1 LQIERHEML
10 GRLGGSPS
18 TLVALVRDPGSRPP
32 RALRALKLLDRELLG
47 DLGKDTV
54 FAAAVR
60 RAGRLRH
67 PNIVG
72 LRGFGSTAL
81 VHHLVMEYV
90 FGASLAQVLRASAWA
105 RTPLTVG
112 AVLHVVASVCRAL
125 EYAQEVQDERGE
137 PLSLVHGYI
146 TPHNILVG
154 FDGGVKVADF
164 GIAHLSNRASC
175 RVPGNEPL
183 ICAYMSPEQV
193 AGEPAGP
200 RSDVFSLGVVLWEAL
215 SGRVL
220 FSGDTT
226 EAVRQAVC
234 TRTIVRPSEAT
245 PGLSTVADELVMR
258 ALSRDPA
265 MRWGSARAMRLAIE
279 SLFRRAAIA
288 IDDSTVAEELDVIF
302 RRPSVDVG
310 FALHAAATST
320 LNPCDL
326 LRAVET
332 HRFGERV
339 VRVLPEDRRAEDLAA
354 RELFPAPHD
363 FVSERARP
371 WSALPAPRDD
381 GAPWREPAPWSPPA
395 DERPPDVVVPLVPPT
410 LPPPRAPERGPGR
423 GWAVGVVALLLSAAV
438 LWGWLG

>member
-1 LQIERHEML
+1 ML

-18 TLVALVRDPGSRPP
+18 TLVALVRDPASRPP
-32 RALRALKLLDRELLG
+32 RALRALKLLDREILG
-47 DLGKDTV
+47 DTGKDAA
-54 FAAAVR
+54 FASAVR

-72 LRGFGSTAL
+72 LRGFGSTAH

-90 FGASLAQVLRASAWA
+90 FGASLSQVLRASAWA

-125 EYAQEVQDERGE
+125 EHAHTVTDDQGQ

-154 FDGGVKVADF
+154 FDGVVKVADF

-215 SGRVL
+215 TGRTL
-220 FSGDTT
+220 FSGDSSD
-226 EAVRQAVC
+226 EVRAAVLSRPVA
-234 TRTIVRPSEAT
+234 RPSTVTA
-245 PGLSTVADELVMR
+245 GLSAVADDIVMR
-258 ALSRDPA
+258 ALARDPEQ
-265 MRWGSARAMRLAIE
+265 RWASARAMRLAIE
-279 SLFRRAAIA
+279 ALFRRAGIG
-288 IDDSTVAEELDVIF
+288 IDDREIASELGGIF

-320 LNPCDL
+320 LSPCDL

-339 VRVLPEDRRAEDLAA
+339 VRVLPEERSAEDLAA
-354 RELFPAPHD
+354 RELFPAPYD
-363 FVSERARP
+363 FASERARP
-371 WSALPAPRDD
+371 WSARPAPRDETPPPI
-381 GAPWREPAPWSPPA
+381 AWASPKE
-395 DERPPDVVVPLVPPT
+395 ERTPDLPVPEETATEVMARPTVPL
-410 LPPPRAPERGPGR
+410 R
-423 GWAVGVVALLLSAAV
+423 WVVTGLVLLAALLAV
-438 LWGWLG
+438 WALLIE